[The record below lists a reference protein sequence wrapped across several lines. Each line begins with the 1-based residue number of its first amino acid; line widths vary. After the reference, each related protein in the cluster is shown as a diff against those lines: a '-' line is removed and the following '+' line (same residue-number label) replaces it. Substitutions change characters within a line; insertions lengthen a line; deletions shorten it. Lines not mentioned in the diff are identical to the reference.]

1 MKKKDTNWAKTR
13 KFLNDAHL
21 WIGLA
26 IGLVVFVV
34 CFCGTIYVFNDEIRE
49 AATPELYKVEQKAGQ
64 HVLSAEQLLAAV
76 ETASKG
82 KVVSVRVPAD
92 AGRSWQFGVRKKEGD
107 KKKGAHKS
115 AGKPEGKES
124 GKGKKGKEKGKT
136 RPVVYYVNPYTAQI
150 LGNSKEVKS
159 VTINFMTTIF
169 SLHRW
174 LLLDKIEKPIF
185 GELDNRKLGGYIT
198 GASAILFTIGVLS
211 GIALWV
217 PRKIKSWKQ
226 GFKIKTSGSWKRTNH
241 DLHNTLGFY
250 ACIFLFCMGSTGPQW
265 GFDWYRT
272 GLRKM
277 LGTYTKESDEKEK
290 KGPQSVIPGG
300 ETEKPLI
307 ADYLH
312 AASQVLDYPGDY
324 LLNLPADSSAA
335 LNISKTKIGF
345 FAPAAADRIVMD
357 QYTAKVIKT
366 ERFADLPFNQR
377 VSGSIKAI
385 HTGELYGMFTKIIY
399 FFACLIATSLPVT
412 GTLIWLN
419 KMKKSK
425 PKKAVPAGKRLE
437 PAVI

>member
-1 MKKKDTNWAKTR
+1 LFGETPSFLRKTPRFRRTTGAPKPIYRQFNVPPGTTSLLHTWPPSLCNLLR
-13 KFLNDAHL
+13 KIFVRCGKASEICGFFSRL
-21 WIGLA
+21 ISLA
-26 IGLVVFVV
+26 LKQS
-34 CFCGTIYVFNDEIRE
+34 
-49 AATPELYKVEQKAGQ
+49 YKIFR
-64 HVLSAEQLLAAV
+64 H
-76 ETASKG
+76 
-82 KVVSVRVPAD
+82 
-92 AGRSWQFGVRKKEGD
+92 
-107 KKKGAHKS
+107 
-115 AGKPEGKES
+115 
-124 GKGKKGKEKGKT
+124 
-136 RPVVYYVNPYTAQI
+136 
-150 LGNSKEVKS
+150 NSP
-159 VTINFMTTIF
+159 TIF

-198 GASAILFTIGVLS
+198 GVSAILFTIGVLS

-226 GFKIKTSGSWKRTNH
+226 GFKIKTSGSWKRTNQ

-277 LGTYTKESDEKEK
+277 LGTYAQEKDEKEK
-290 KGPQSVIPGG
+290 KGPQSVVPKEEI
-300 ETEKPLI
+300 EKPLI

-324 LLNLPADSSAA
+324 LLNLPADSAAA

-412 GTLIWLN
+412 GTMIWMN

-425 PKKAVPAGKRLE
+425 SKKAIPATKRLE